1 MRYALH
7 QNSTQT
13 SERKKNLPNGGRAP
27 RTPHLD
33 TPLLVIIN
41 LIGYSTAPTSRK
53 KHVYS
58 DSLRHNRLPQTLS
71 YGGRDVRININ
82 DIKIIN
88 IYDFSLISMIRTISL
103 RIDIY
108 ILCLMATV
116 SKRAGKSKQLSA
128 KRLGQRL
135 WNSPYPIGL

>member
-1 MRYALH
+1 MFDISNLACDRYLIL
-7 QNSTQT
+7 T
-13 SERKKNLPNGGRAP
+13 SGNC
-27 RTPHLD
+27 
-33 TPLLVIIN
+33 LLE
-41 LIGYSTAPTSRK
+41 
-53 KHVYS
+53 
-58 DSLRHNRLPQTLS
+58 

-82 DIKIIN
+82 DINIIN
-88 IYDFSLISMIRTISL
+88 IYDFSLISMMRTFIDAIWL

-135 WNSPYPIGL
+135 WNSASFSLSHWIMAPFRLVAAS